1 VYSRDVGLRAAFPAT
16 TGRYT
21 AIMAATTPP
30 QWDVIGVGANSVD
43 HVYRIPAAPA
53 VEGPAS
59 KMRITSHVV
68 SCGGQ
73 MATALAACARFGL
86 RTKYIG
92 VVGSDGNGR
101 LVRDELG
108 RRGID
113 ATHVVVRGGATRFA
127 VILVPDGSGERIV
140 LWHRDEHAVLR
151 AEELSA
157 DLLHSTRIVHV
168 DDEDQDA
175 AMTAARRARD
185 AGVQVTS
192 DIDRLTDRTEE
203 LVAAVTIPILAEHVP
218 EALTGESDPERALRR
233 LRAGPDGMLCVTLGA
248 RGAMLLDGDT
258 LHAAPAVPVT
268 AVDTTGA
275 GDVFRGA
282 FIYALLQGWPP
293 PDLLRFA
300 NTAAALSCTRPG
312 AMASVPSLDEVT
324 TAMPHVVSS
333 QWPASQ

>member
-1 VYSRDVGLRAAFPAT
+1 MAT
-16 TGRYT
+16 P
-21 AIMAATTPP
+21 TPP
-30 QWDVIGVGANSVD
+30 PLWDVIGVGANSVD
-43 HVYRIPAAPA
+43 YVYRIPAVPA

-59 KMRITSHVV
+59 KMRISSHVV

-92 VVGSDGNGR
+92 VVGNDGNGR

-113 ATHVVVRGGATRFA
+113 ATHLVVRGAATRFA

-140 LWHRDEHAVLR
+140 LWHRDEYAVLR
-151 AEELSA
+151 GEELTA
-157 DLLHSTRIVHV
+157 DLLRSTHVVHV
-168 DDEDQDA
+168 DDEDQEA
-175 AMTAARRARD
+175 AMTAVRRARE
-185 AGVQVTS
+185 AGVRVTS
-192 DIDRLTDRTEE
+192 DIDRLTERTEE

-233 LRAGPDGMLCVTLGA
+233 LRAAHHELLCVTLGA

-258 LHAAPAVPVT
+258 LHVAPAVPVT

-282 FIYALLQGWPP
+282 FIYAWLQGWSA

-312 AMASVPSLDEVT
+312 AMASAPALDEVVELT
-324 TAMPHVVSS
+324 GRSAD
-333 QWPASQ
+333 Q